1 MQIVAREIVFRYKEK
16 ILHTEIAETVR
27 DITQRIFRVH
37 IRDVQTQLR

>member
-16 ILHTEIAETVR
+16 ILHTESAQTVR
-27 DITQRIFRVH
+27 DITQRIFRV